1 MNYDLQFND
10 DGTITV
16 TYDID
21 GLPQTMTAPTDTVEN
36 LQTFLQDYGVAYAQ
50 GLQIT
55 QPPVIPDDVLALAN
69 QSVAVELPAELQA
82 QVTNIRNNIAKPISI
97 KPVME

>member
-21 GLPQTMTAPTDTVEN
+21 ELPQTMTAPTDSIES

-50 GLQIT
+50 GLQVN
-55 QPPVIPDDVLALAN
+55 QPPVIPDDVLALAGKS
-69 QSVAVELPAELQA
+69 QAVELPAELQA
-82 QVTNIRNNIAKPISI
+82 QVSAIKTGKPISI

>member
-21 GLPQTMTAPTDTVEN
+21 GLPQTMTAPTDSVES

-50 GLQIT
+50 GLQQVADEAT
-55 QPPVIPDDVLALAN
+55 ANAVASDVQALVNQPQTA
-69 QSVAVELPAELQA
+69 PADG
-82 QVTNIRNNIAKPISI
+82 S
-97 KPVME
+97 